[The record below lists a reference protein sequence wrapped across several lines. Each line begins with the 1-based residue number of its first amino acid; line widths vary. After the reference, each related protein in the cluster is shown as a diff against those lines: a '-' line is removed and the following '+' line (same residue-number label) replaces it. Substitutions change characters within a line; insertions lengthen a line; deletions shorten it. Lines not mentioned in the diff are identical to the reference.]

1 MGASFSFDQFILLVS
16 HECQLYGLNK
26 LCDYL
31 YCYYPIKAPLNFIKL
46 VLSKEF
52 DTPFDPIVSKG
63 VLQEY
68 RRTFKLQTFI
78 NSWVFMF
85 LMTTDIIS
93 TVLVLT
99 FLVAYW

>member
-1 MGASFSFDQFILLVS
+1 M
-16 HECQLYGLNK
+16 C
-26 LCDYL
+26 L
-31 YCYYPIKAPLNFIKL
+31 YCCYPIKAPLNFIKIGT
-46 VLSKEF
+46 SKEF

-63 VLQEY
+63 DLQEC

-78 NSWVFMF
+78 NNLVFMF

-99 FLVAYW
+99 F